1 MLIRVHI
8 VGSSVRPQPP
18 VAAACKEGGAVLRA
32 EYSVRQ
38 LTFLGLVTA
47 MRVKLL
53 ACVNAWKI
61 VVWKGDGRQ
70 KTENDRG

>member
-1 MLIRVHI
+1 M
-8 VGSSVRPQPP
+8 
-18 VAAACKEGGAVLRA
+18 LRA